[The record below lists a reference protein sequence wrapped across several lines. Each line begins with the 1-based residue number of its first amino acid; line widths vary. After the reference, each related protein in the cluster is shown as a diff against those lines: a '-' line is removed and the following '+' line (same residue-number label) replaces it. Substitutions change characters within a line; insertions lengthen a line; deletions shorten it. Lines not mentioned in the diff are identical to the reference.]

1 MELEF
6 NKLSKRLMA
15 SQSCYME
22 KGALHLMGLSIGV
35 TRELNV
41 VWLSIQEVPYGQL
54 IVPEDATDSEI
65 ALMLWGYINGKT

>member
-1 MELEF
+1 
-6 NKLSKRLMA
+6 
-15 SQSCYME
+15 
-22 KGALHLMGLSIGV
+22 MGLSIGV